1 MKGDG
6 VPVLRS
12 VFRGVRNAYER
23 VATVLESTVVF
34 LQRRYTPLGRFTPGP
49 FEGWA
54 FLRTPALLGFV
65 AMLMVLVGGSF
76 SDSPYKLNM
85 PGTWFF
91 GEPTS
96 TPNPPA
102 SQSTLL
108 LSIVFTYGGIVLFT
122 RVWLRLAEIVKLHP
136 GAPKRALWKMF
147 ALWVSPLV
155 VAPPLLS
162 RDVFSY
168 AAQGEM
174 VAHHL
179 SPYLYGPFTLGSGPF
194 VLPVD
199 PRWGNAPAPYGPFF
213 LWIDGVVNRLAHHN
227 QLATVVG
234 LRLLELGAVIVLGYA
249 IRLLAM
255 ALRRDPNEAFVL
267 GALNPLT
274 LLTLVGGA
282 HNDALMAALLTLG
295 VALALRRRLWWA
307 SALIATAAAV
317 KAPAALGLVFV
328 AWNWRG
334 VNASLRARLRPLVT
348 AGVVGVAVL
357 GWWTWMAGFGFG
369 WVNNLMTNGNVRS
382 WAAPSTGI
390 GMFLHYELK
399 NAGVTT
405 NLSHLLS
412 VTRSIGL
419 LIALAFTSY
428 LLRRSEQRGW
438 VRSLAVALLVIVL
451 LGPVVQPWYLAWGL
465 VLLATSYRGRE
476 HFWLLALTAVGPFI
490 GLPGGHMLF
499 VGLANANVL
508 LVASVVALLG
518 AVVAVPMGRWTQWSW
533 PEQSDAAL
541 ASA

>member
-6 VPVLRS
+6 VLILRS
-12 VFRGVRNAYER
+12 MFRGLRNAYEH
-23 VATVLESTVVF
+23 VATFFESTVVF

-49 FEGWA
+49 FEGWE
-54 FLRTPALLGFV
+54 FLRVPALLGFLATV
-65 AMLMVLVGGSF
+65 MVLVGGSF
-76 SDSPYKLNM
+76 SDSPYKLNLT
-85 PGTWFF
+85 GTWFF

-96 TPNPPA
+96 SPNPPA

-108 LSIVFTYGGIVLFT
+108 LAIVFTYGGIVLFT

-136 GAPKRALWKMF
+136 GAPHGALWRIF
-147 ALWVSPLV
+147 ALWVLPMV

-194 VLPVD
+194 VSPVD
-199 PRWGNAPAPYGPFF
+199 PRWGNVPAPYGPFF
-213 LWIDGVVNRLAHHN
+213 LWVDGAVNRLAHHN

-234 LRLLELGAVIVLGYA
+234 LRLLELAAVVLLGFA

-255 ALRRDPNEAFVL
+255 ALRRDPSEAFVL

-274 LLTLVGGA
+274 IVTLVGGA

-307 SALIATAAAV
+307 SAIIGTAAAV
-317 KAPAALGLVFV
+317 KAPAALGLLFV

-334 VNASLRARLRPLVT
+334 ADVTFRERLRPLAT
-348 AGVVGVAVL
+348 AGAVGAAAL
-357 GWWTWMAGFGFG
+357 GLWTWVAGFGFG
-369 WVNNLMTNGNVRS
+369 WINNLTSNGSVRS
-382 WAAPSTGI
+382 WAAPATGV
-390 GMFLHYELK
+390 GMLIHYWLK
-399 NAGVTT
+399 SSGVTT
-405 NLSHLLS
+405 SLSHLLL
-412 VTRSIGL
+412 VTRL
-419 LIALAFTSY
+419 LGFLTALSFAGY
-428 LLRRSEQRGW
+428 LLWRSERRGW
-438 VRSLAVALLVIVL
+438 VRSLAVALLVVVL
-451 LGPVVQPWYLAWGL
+451 LGPVVQPWYLAWGI
-465 VLLATSYRGRE
+465 VLLATSYHGRE
-476 HFWLLALTAVGPFI
+476 HFWLMVLTAVGPFI

-499 VGLANANVL
+499 VGLANANL
-508 LVASVVALLG
+508 FLVAATVALLG

-533 PEQSDAAL
+533 PEQRDDAVVAV
-541 ASA
+541 